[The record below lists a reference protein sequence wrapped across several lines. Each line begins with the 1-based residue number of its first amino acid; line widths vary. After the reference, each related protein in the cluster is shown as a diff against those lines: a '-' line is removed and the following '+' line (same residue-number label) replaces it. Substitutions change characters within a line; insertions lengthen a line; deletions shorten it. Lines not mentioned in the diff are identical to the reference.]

1 MAEHALL
8 QLDQMVN
15 LATENTMLARIMLL
29 EIGPIKYRHAV
40 QNTVRQA
47 GVSALILLFTGEAGT
62 ASTLVFLLPILLLQ
76 ASCSQEFEWQSD
88 CLCLRTNTMAK
99 HGYQCLCG

>member
-29 EIGPIKYRHAV
+29 EIGQIKYRHAV

-47 GVSALILLFTGEAGT
+47 GVSALILLFYRRGRYSKFISVFSAHPITTG
-62 ASTLVFLLPILLLQ
+62 
-76 ASCSQEFEWQSD
+76 
-88 CLCLRTNTMAK
+88 
-99 HGYQCLCG
+99 